1 MNIKTMY
8 RLLIILVSFTIYT
21 RVSAQETDFKKKI
34 DLTNSVNGG
43 ILKVK
48 GDTTWRKTEFGINL
62 TQGSFSSNWTGGG
75 VSSVALGAFFNAMS
89 EKRKGKNSWR
99 NDFQS
104 QYGIVK
110 NKSQES
116 RKNLDRIFFDTKYN
130 YELKGPWSLFANF
143 NLLSQFANGYVYSS
157 SPDSV
162 GAKRKVSGLF
172 APAYLTE
179 AIGLEYRPV
188 PYFFVDIAPGAVRQT
203 VVSDRN
209 LYRTIPENYGV
220 KIGKRI
226 HNEVGIVQLVA
237 NFDKELAKDLNLKF
251 RYLLFTAYNKN
262 QITNKREFK
271 NDHRLDAMVTAK
283 VARYFN
289 VNLGAIVIYNKS
301 QADKVQFAQ
310 GLSVG
315 FLYTF

>member
-8 RLLIILVSFTIYT
+8 RILIILVSFNICT

-130 YELKGPWSLFANF
+130 YQLKGPWSLFANF
-143 NLLSQFANGYVYSS
+143 NLLSQFANGYIYSS

-203 VVSDRN
+203 IVSDRD

-271 NDHRLDAMVTAK
+271 NDHRLDAMATAK
-283 VARYFN
+283 IAKYFN
-289 VNLGAIVIYNKS
+289 VNLGAILIYNKS

>member
-1 MNIKTMY
+1 MNTKIMY
-8 RLLIILVSFTIYT
+8 RLLIILVSFTLYT

-48 GDTTWRKTEFGINL
+48 GDTTWKKTEFGINL

-75 VSSVALGAFFNAMS
+75 VSSVALGAFFNALS

-143 NLLSQFANGYVYSS
+143 NLLSQFANGYIYSS

-209 LYRTIPENYGV
+209 LYRTLPENYGV

-237 NFDKELAKDLNLKF
+237 NFDKELVKDLNLKF

-301 QADKVQFAQ
+301 QADRVQFAQ

>member
-1 MNIKTMY
+1 MSFKSTFSALSIHF
-8 RLLIILVSFTIYT
+8 LLAIVINVH
-21 RVSAQETDFKKKI
+21 AQETDFKKKI
-34 DLTNSVNGG
+34 DLTNSANGE
-43 ILKVK
+43 ILKVSK
-48 GDTTWRKTEFGINL
+48 DTTWRKTEFGINL
-62 TQGSFSSNWTGGG
+62 TQGSFSSSWTGGG
-75 VSSVALGAFFNAMS
+75 VSSIALGALFNAMS

-110 NKSQES
+110 NKSQGS

-130 YELKGPWSLFANF
+130 YELNDKWSLFANF
-143 NLLSQFANGYVYSS
+143 NLLSQFANGYIYSK

-162 GAKRKVSGLF
+162 YVKRKVSGLF

-179 AIGLEYRPV
+179 AIGIEYRPA

-203 VVSDRN
+203 IVSDRD
-209 LYRTIPENYGV
+209 LYLTIPENYGV

-226 HNEVGIVQLVA
+226 RNEVGIVQLVA
-237 NFDKELAKDLNLKF
+237 NFDKEIIKDLNLKF

-262 QITNKREFK
+262 QVTNKREFK

-283 VARYFN
+283 IAKYFN

-310 GLSVG
+310 GLSIG

>member
-1 MNIKTMY
+1 MNTKTMY
-8 RLLIILVSFTIYT
+8 RLLIILVSFTLYT

-48 GDTTWRKTEFGINL
+48 GDTTWKKTEFGINL

-143 NLLSQFANGYVYSS
+143 NLLSQFANGYIYSS
-157 SPDSV
+157 SPDSI

-209 LYRTIPENYGV
+209 LYRTLSENYGV
-220 KIGKRI
+220 KVGKRI

-237 NFDKELAKDLNLKF
+237 NFDKELVKDLNLKF

>member
-1 MNIKTMY
+1 MNLKITFSTLSIY
-8 RLLIILVSFTIYT
+8 LLAAITIY
-21 RVSAQETDFKKKI
+21 VSAQDTDFKKKI

-43 ILKVK
+43 ILKIK
-48 GDTTWRKTEFGINL
+48 RDTTWRKAEFGINL

-75 VSSVALGAFFNAMS
+75 VSSIALGTFFNAMS
-89 EKRKGKNSWR
+89 EKRTGKNSWR

-110 NKSQES
+110 NKSQGS

-130 YELKGPWSLFANF
+130 YELNDKWSLFANF
-143 NLLSQFANGYVYSS
+143 NLLSQFANGYIYSS

-179 AIGLEYRPV
+179 AIGIEYRPA
-188 PYFFVDIAPGAVRQT
+188 PYFFVDAAPGAVRQT
-203 VVSDRN
+203 IVSDRD
-209 LYRTIPENYGV
+209 LYLTIPENYGV
-220 KIGKRI
+220 EIGKRI
-226 HNEVGIVQLVA
+226 HNEVGIIQLVA
-237 NFDKELAKDLNLKF
+237 NFDKELVKDLNLKF
-251 RYLLFTAYNKN
+251 RYVLFTAYNKN
-262 QITNKREFK
+262 QVTGKREFK

-283 VARYFN
+283 IAKYFN

>member
-1 MNIKTMY
+1 MNTKTMY
-8 RLLIILVSFTIYT
+8 RLLIILVSFTLYT

-48 GDTTWRKTEFGINL
+48 GDTTWKKTEFGINL

-75 VSSVALGAFFNAMS
+75 VSSVALGAFFNALS

-143 NLLSQFANGYVYSS
+143 NLLSQFANGYIYSS

-209 LYRTIPENYGV
+209 LYRTLPENYGV
-220 KIGKRI
+220 KVGKRI

-237 NFDKELAKDLNLKF
+237 NFDKELVKDLNLKF

>member
-1 MNIKTMY
+1 MNTKTMY
-8 RLLIILVSFTIYT
+8 RLLIILVSFTLYT

-48 GDTTWRKTEFGINL
+48 GDTTWKKTEFGINL
-62 TQGSFSSNWTGGG
+62 TQGSFSSNSTGGG

-143 NLLSQFANGYVYSS
+143 NLLSQFANGYIYSS

-209 LYRTIPENYGV
+209 LYRTLPENYGV
-220 KIGKRI
+220 KVGKRI

-237 NFDKELAKDLNLKF
+237 NFDKELVKDLNLKF

>member
-1 MNIKTMY
+1 MNTKTMY
-8 RLLIILVSFTIYT
+8 RLLIILVSFTLYT

-48 GDTTWRKTEFGINL
+48 GDTTWKKTEFGINL

-75 VSSVALGAFFNAMS
+75 VSSVALGAFFNALS

-143 NLLSQFANGYVYSS
+143 NLLSQFANGYIYSS

-209 LYRTIPENYGV
+209 LYRTLPENYGV
-220 KIGKRI
+220 KVGKRI

-237 NFDKELAKDLNLKF
+237 NFDKELVKDLNLKF

-271 NDHRLDAMVTAK
+271 NDHRLDAMATTKIAK
-283 VARYFN
+283 YFN
-289 VNLGAIVIYNKS
+289 VNLGAILIYNKS

>member
-104 QYGIVK
+104 QYGIAK

-203 VVSDRN
+203 IVSDRD

-283 VARYFN
+283 IAKYFN
-289 VNLGAIVIYNKS
+289 VNLGAILIYNKS

>member
-1 MNIKTMY
+1 MNTKTMY
-8 RLLIILVSFTIYT
+8 RLLIILVSFTLYT

-48 GDTTWRKTEFGINL
+48 GDTTWKKTEFGINL

-75 VSSVALGAFFNAMS
+75 VSSVALGAFFNALS

-143 NLLSQFANGYVYSS
+143 NLLSQFANGYIYSS

-209 LYRTIPENYGV
+209 LYRTLPENYGV

-237 NFDKELAKDLNLKF
+237 NFDKELVKDLNLKF

-301 QADKVQFAQ
+301 QADRVQFAQ